1 MTPHYVLP
9 ITLTMAG
16 ASALLTVWLGM
27 RVGRMRHVHKVSIG
41 DGGVEPLTARMRAQA
56 NFVEYAPFFL
66 ILVAAIEMARGS
78 ELWLWAA
85 GALFIVARIL
95 HALGMDRPPGNRFRT
110 IGAVATGIVLVA
122 LAAYALAI
130 PYLERLKPVSTDYA
144 VAAAHA

>member
-1 MTPHYVLP
+1 
-9 ITLTMAG
+9 
-16 ASALLTVWLGM
+16 
-27 RVGRMRHVHKVSIG
+27 
-41 DGGVEPLTARMRAQA
+41 AQA

-78 ELWLWAA
+78 ELWLWAV

-95 HALGMDRPPGNRFRT
+95 HALGMDRPRGNRFRM
-110 IGAVATGIVLVA
+110 IGALATGLILLA

-144 VAAAHA
+144 VASDHD